1 MIQMFLMAIGV
12 VIALA
17 TFSSFSKADA
27 KSLGIVLAVLILMF
41 FIFITFFKVSEL
53 NLMAFIAKK
62 VKDVFLDTTQK
73 YQTNMK
79 KYSPTDILIAKSHQ
93 KETKQKIKR
102 NVWKVINGNLH
113 HTDCPPINRFVVP
126 SSENNLWCQ
135 VVWCTNNAV
144 SLARRTF
151 RYFWFH
157 TWNRA
162 VHQFC

>member
-1 MIQMFLMAIGV
+1 MAIGV

-93 KETKQKIKR
+93 KETKQKIEIK
-102 NVWKVINGNLH
+102 
-113 HTDCPPINRFVVP
+113 
-126 SSENNLWCQ
+126 S
-135 VVWCTNNAV
+135 
-144 SLARRTF
+144 
-151 RYFWFH
+151 
-157 TWNRA
+157 
-162 VHQFC
+162 

>member
-1 MIQMFLMAIGV
+1 MKVLFPQHIKKWFFSGFTISILWFNISMIQMFLMAIGV

-93 KETKQKIKR
+93 KETKQKIEIKS
-102 NVWKVINGNLH
+102 WIDPYQLSKL
-113 HTDCPPINRFVVP
+113 
-126 SSENNLWCQ
+126 SEGGLI
-135 VVWCTNNAV
+135 
-144 SLARRTF
+144 
-151 RYFWFH
+151 
-157 TWNRA
+157 
-162 VHQFC
+162 